1 MRLGSGAGSA
11 SVVEFMASKTKVTRP
26 AGAGS
31 KPGAVNHFLLRRLVH
46 WVRVAH
52 SAWLSFLSFPY
63 FTGNVGCLVS
73 SPQPAIF
80 LTYAFSAPPTAGN
93 ETEFRATK
101 PRARMND
108 DARRQLSTATS
119 LSA

>member
-11 SVVEFMASKTKVTRP
+11 SVVEIHGSKTEVTRP
-26 AGAGS
+26 AGAGR

-80 LTYAFSAPPTAGN
+80 LTYAFSAPGGSKNDANTGVMVN
-93 ETEFRATK
+93 VDMWLQLI
-101 PRARMND
+101 AR
-108 DARRQLSTATS
+108 Q
-119 LSA
+119 